1 MALILVIDDAPK
13 MRQTIC
19 RILVRAG
26 HSVVEAEDG
35 EVGLRCVDE
44 NQPTLVITDIIMPNK
59 EGIETI
65 RDIRRRRPDIK
76 IIAISGSGAPRQAL
90 YLDAATAL
98 GADAALGKPFR
109 AHELLALVDRL
120 IAGA

>member
-1 MALILVIDDAPK
+1 MALILVIDDAPR
-13 MRQTIC
+13 MRQTIR
-19 RILVRAG
+19 RILASAG

-35 EVGLRCVDE
+35 VAGLRCVDE
-44 NQPTLVITDIIMPNK
+44 NRPDLVITDIIMPNK

-65 RDIRRRRPDIK
+65 GDIRRRCPDIK
-76 IIAISGSGAPRQAL
+76 IIAISGSGAPEQAL

-98 GADAALGKPFR
+98 GANAALAKPFR

-120 IAGA
+120 VAAA